1 MLCMFPYT
9 CHSCSPASD
18 FLSKNMPKKFQ
29 GENSKAAVA
38 RARKAEAAAREKMK
52 KDQAEEDALWSDNDK
67 QIKKKLARKED
78 RDKKRQAE
86 LQRKAENRALAEVEV
101 AEITPKSAVPQKVTA
116 YQLQKIKEKQAETEK
131 EIIQTHLDVP
141 LVENLNR
148 TIDEVV
154 SASGVDAA
162 LSALSVQDDST
173 DRHPE
178 RRMAAAF
185 KAFETQRLPQIK
197 KENPNLRLSQLKQ
210 LLRKEWQKSPE
221 NPLNKIQHED

>member
-1 MLCMFPYT
+1 
-9 CHSCSPASD
+9 
-18 FLSKNMPKKFQ
+18 MPKKFQ

-38 RARKAEAAAREKMK
+38 KARKAEAAAQEKLK
-52 KDQAEEDALWSDNDK
+52 KDKAEEEAFWDDDDK

-86 LQRKAENRALAEVEV
+86 LERKAQNRALAEDEV
-101 AEITPKSAVPQKVTA
+101 AEIVPKLPPQKVTA
-116 YQLQKIKEKQAETEK
+116 YQLQKNREKQEAEK
-131 EIIQTHLDVP
+131 ESIETHLDVP

-148 TIDEVV
+148 DTDEIV
-154 SASGVDAA
+154 SASGIDAA
-162 LSALSVQDDST
+162 LSALSVPDDST

-185 KAFETQRLPQIK
+185 KAFESVRLPQIK

-210 LLRKEWQKSPE
+210 MLRKEWQKSPE
-221 NPLNKIQHED
+221 NPLNKRQLE